1 MQKVS
6 FCTFIFENAC
16 YNFGIMKINFFDY
29 KNTLLSAAN
38 NNRKRENGELN
49 QSKLKSSVQSLYESL
64 SDKSEII
71 KRAEIIAFVL
81 DNCEFTDDEKDI
93 FPCAMTGA
101 GIVSELQH
109 QKSFGCR
116 TKRN

>member
-1 MQKVS
+1 
-6 FCTFIFENAC
+6 
-16 YNFGIMKINFFDY
+16 MKINFFDY

-81 DNCEFTDDEKDI
+81 DNCEFTDDETDI

-101 GIVSELQH
+101 GIVSELRIKKVSVAEQNEIKGSH
-109 QKSFGCR
+109 LISASVGKQR
-116 TKRN
+116 TFQAG